1 MMTKRSNHIPM
12 LTKSETTN
20 ITGMLVPHLLN
31 QKSCGTIT
39 LQRHHPVHA
48 HQYGPDG
55 AVVGS
60 AYISYGLPE
69 YQAMKN
75 SIAYA

>member
-1 MMTKRSNHIPM
+1 MS
-12 LTKSETTN
+12 
-20 ITGMLVPHLLN
+20 
-31 QKSCGTIT
+31 T
-39 LQRHHPVHA
+39 LQVIIIQTQA

-55 AVVGS
+55 AVLMKCEPSRTGCR
-60 AYISYGLPE
+60 E